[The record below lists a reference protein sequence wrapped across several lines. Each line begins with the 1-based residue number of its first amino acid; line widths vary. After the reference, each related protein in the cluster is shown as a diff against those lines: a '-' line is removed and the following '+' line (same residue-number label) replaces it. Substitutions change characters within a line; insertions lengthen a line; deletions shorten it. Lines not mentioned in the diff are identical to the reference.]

1 MPTRQTHPIVLR
13 MAGMFPKDLGG
24 YEGHRHRKGG
34 DLGHVD
40 RERSKLNR
48 PLHGR
53 EDWAATALAE
63 IDDMRTGNFAS
74 ELEKLRKRRRTAEI
88 KKRIV
93 EGPRDPWRSTRH
105 GPLREVILTANKAW
119 FEEIDSESF
128 DDLFGGTREERFEA
142 LAVSWLTEHFGDD
155 LIHARAD
162 LDEEAYHIHAVILP
176 RGETKDGRRMLQPS
190 KHAMIRDYEAAQDS
204 VGALFSEIGLHRG
217 ERRAEAIRAAIKHN
231 RQIEDRNVD
240 PESKGAA
247 EDDATT
253 VKVEVPE
260 RREHVSPRDWRRAQ
274 EERLAEQEQELTLR
288 EDEVSQRE
296 TDVRSR
302 EADAD
307 AVLDIARKVASG
319 ATTLPA
325 AEDPAA
331 DGPRRRLAKS
341 LFSKALE
348 ALRIRAKREAREE
361 LTQAFKEIRKADEAI
376 IEVAQSL
383 PEKAR
388 GAIAEARKSLARA
401 LVRLPKQ
408 LGQDRSDPTDLRS
421 DE

>member
-48 PLHGR
+48 PLIGKK
-53 EDWAATALAE
+53 DWAATALAE

-88 KKRIV
+88 RKRIV
-93 EGPRDPWRSTRH
+93 EGPRDPWRATRH

-128 DDLFGGTREERFEA
+128 DDLFGGTREERFQT
-142 LAVSWLTEHFGDD
+142 LAVSWLTEQFGDD
-155 LIHARAD
+155 VIHARAD

-204 VGALFSEIGLHRG
+204 VGAWFSEIGLHRG

-240 PESKGAA
+240 PESKDAA

-274 EERLAEQEQELTLR
+274 EERLAARQQELATR
-288 EDEVSQRE
+288 EDDVSQRE

-319 ATTLPA
+319 ATTLPE
-325 AEDPAA
+325 AEDPEA

-361 LTQAFKEIRKADEAI
+361 LTQAFKEIRKADDAI

>member
-1 MPTRQTHPIVLR
+1 
-13 MAGMFPKDLGG
+13 MFPKDLGG

-48 PLHGR
+48 QLIGS
-53 EDWAATALAE
+53 EDWAAMALAE

-88 KKRIV
+88 RKRIV

-162 LDEEAYHIHAVILP
+162 LDEEAYHIHAIILP

-204 VGALFSEIGLHRG
+204 VGAWFSEIGLHRG

-231 RQIEDRNVD
+231 RQIEDRNAD
-240 PESKGAA
+240 PESQGAA

-253 VKVEVPE
+253 V
-260 RREHVSPRDWRRAQ
+260 
-274 EERLAEQEQELTLR
+274 
-288 EDEVSQRE
+288 
-296 TDVRSR
+296 
-302 EADAD
+302 
-307 AVLDIARKVASG
+307 
-319 ATTLPA
+319 
-325 AEDPAA
+325 
-331 DGPRRRLAKS
+331 
-341 LFSKALE
+341 
-348 ALRIRAKREAREE
+348 
-361 LTQAFKEIRKADEAI
+361 
-376 IEVAQSL
+376 
-383 PEKAR
+383 
-388 GAIAEARKSLARA
+388 
-401 LVRLPKQ
+401 
-408 LGQDRSDPTDLRS
+408 
-421 DE
+421 